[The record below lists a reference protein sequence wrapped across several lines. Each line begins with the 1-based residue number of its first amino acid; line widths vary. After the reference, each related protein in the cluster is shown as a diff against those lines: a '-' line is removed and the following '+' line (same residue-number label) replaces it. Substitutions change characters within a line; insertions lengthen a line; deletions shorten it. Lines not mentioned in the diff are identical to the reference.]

1 MTNKTLTLG
10 ALTAGALVVAAGIGF
25 AITLFVQQPGS
36 ETAAAPRPVFQSDLG
51 GPFSLVNTEGE
62 RVTEADY
69 LGGYTLYYFG
79 FTFCPDI
86 CPTELQ
92 VIATAY
98 NQLPPELQ
106 DNLRMVFVTVDP
118 ERDSVEAMADYV
130 DLFHPEMEGLTGT
143 LAETDAAV
151 EEFRVYYTA
160 VNKEEDPEYYL
171 VDHST
176 FSYLQGPDGANVLV
190 FPHGL
195 SPSDMAGHLEEVMG
209 S

>member
-1 MTNKTLTLG
+1 MTHRALTLT
-10 ALTAGALVVAAGIGF
+10 ALTAGALVIATGIGF
-25 AITLFVQQPGS
+25 TVTWLAREPAADG
-36 ETAAAPRPVFQSDLG
+36 AAPRPVFQADLG
-51 GPFSLVNTEGE
+51 GPFSLVNTAGE

-69 LGGYTLYYFG
+69 LGTYTLYYFG

-98 NQLPPELQ
+98 DKLPSAVQE
-106 DNLRMVFVTVDP
+106 NLRMVFVTVDP

-151 EEFRVYYTA
+151 EEFRVYYQA

-176 FSYLQGPDGANVLV
+176 FTYLQGPDGANVLV
-190 FPHGL
+190 FPYGL
-195 SPSDMAGHLEEVMG
+195 GPDDMAEHLEEIVG